1 MDMIINEFEEK
12 KRQFL
17 TYIEAEKNLAQNT
30 CRAYKIDL
38 EQFSQFWNT
47 AQERRQRNLT
57 LQEAIVA
64 YNVSIS
70 TKKIDKRSIARK
82 LSALSSLV
90 KFLNKSGLGI
100 DIKFERPFIER
111 KSPLYLKDEEITF
124 LIEKLSHEQMSTH
137 RPLRDKAIL
146 ELLYSTGI
154 RCSEVVEIKIQDI
167 DWNARTIVIHA
178 KRKKSRI
185 VEFGVRAS
193 QQLKDYI
200 KIERIQDQGVTDN
213 AEYLFLN
220 NRCQKLTTRSMQ
232 RICEMFEKFLEEGKI
247 ITPHILRHSFA
258 INMLAQGMD
267 IKRVEELLGLKTLA
281 ITKQYELKLSQE

>member
-1 MDMIINEFEEK
+1 MIINEFEEK

-17 TYIEAEKNLAQNT
+17 NYIETEKNLALNT

-47 AQERRQRNLT
+47 AQERRQRDLT
-57 LQEAIVA
+57 FQEAVVA

-70 TKKIDKRSIARK
+70 SKKIDKRSVARK

-90 KFLNKSGLGI
+90 KFLKKNGI
-100 DIKFERPFIER
+100 EFDVKFERPSIE
-111 KSPLYLKDEEITF
+111 KKALHFLKDEDITF
-124 LIEKLSHEQMSTH
+124 LVEQLPTEKLLTH
-137 RPLRDKAIL
+137 RPARDRAIL

-167 DWNARTIVIHA
+167 DWNARTILIQS
-178 KRKKSRI
+178 KRKKSRV
-185 VEFGVRAS
+185 VEFGIRAS
-193 QQLKDYI
+193 FQLREYI
-200 KIERIQDQGVTDN
+200 KNERIKDQDGID
-213 AEYLFLN
+213 EGYLFLN
-220 NRCQKLTTRSMQ
+220 NRCQKLTTRSIQ
-232 RICEMFEKFLEEGKI
+232 RICEMFEKFLEQGKM

-258 INMLAQGMD
+258 INMLSQGMD

-281 ITKQYELKLSQE
+281 ITKQYDLKPQETI